1 MRKEFQDAI
10 EKRNEILMRGFVNE
24 DNVVGKRIEK
34 ITEFSIDPL
43 VLTFTDGT
51 YMVFGIEEVD
61 GNGPSIC
68 RQSYRRLSKDQ
79 MVEAG
84 ILTKAQGIEYQ
95 EALDVIAAHEKERH
109 LLATRNERLKQYEE
123 LKNEFEPQDAGCI
136 TSNDGCIGWGGGT
149 CPVSGAA
156 RVWYACADG
165 SYGFATAE
173 ELRWEHVG
181 AGGDIIKYR
190 VVK

>member
-1 MRKEFQDAI
+1 MNQKNKRPINKNGTI

-68 RQSYRRLSKDQ
+68 RQSYRSLSKEQ
-79 MVEAG
+79 MIKAG
-84 ILTKAQGIEYQ
+84 ILSQAQGIEYQ

-123 LKNEFEPQDAGCI
+123 LKKEFEPQE
-136 TSNDGCIGWGGGT
+136 T
-149 CPVSGAA
+149 
-156 RVWYACADG
+156 
-165 SYGFATAE
+165 
-173 ELRWEHVG
+173 
-181 AGGDIIKYR
+181 K
-190 VVK
+190 